1 MPAPKLR
8 ALPDHPDLFDLPEK
22 LAPLALPPVAE
33 AFVAPVNWAED
44 TTVKTTKGTKKKRFG
59 SFEKARAMLD
69 CEKEKLRAILASGL
83 IYAYRG
89 TDAKNSWWTIDLAG
103 LYLYREN
110 QRRRG
115 LGMPSTADWAAY
127 SDHMRRL
134 NAAAPDLT
142 EGPPPI
148 PPGIADVL

>member
-1 MPAPKLR
+1 MPAHKFR
-8 ALPDHPDLFDLPEK
+8 ILPDHPDLFDLPEK
-22 LAPLALPPVAE
+22 LAPLALPPVAAE
-33 AFVAPVNWAED
+33 FNAPIRWDED
-44 TTVKTTKGTKKKRFG
+44 ATVKTSKGTRKKRFG
-59 SFEKARAMLD
+59 SFEEARRMLG
-69 CEKEKLRAILASGL
+69 CEKEKMRAILASGL

-115 LGMPSTADWAAY
+115 LGMPPTADWAAY

-134 NAAAPDLT
+134 NAASPDLT

-148 PPGIADVL
+148 PPAIADAL